1 VLFFDWPNHGN
12 KNYDVAIGRLF
23 MRRLISVITFMMVA
37 NSTTVFAKT
46 ETAIFA
52 GGCFWCVEKDMDR
65 IKGVVATTSGFA
77 SDHKTEASYNNHPG
91 SVEAVKVEFD
101 PAVVSYEVLVARFL
115 RGVDVTDASGQFCDR
130 GDGYTSAVFALTSTQ
145 IASAEKALKDAET
158 QLGQKVVTP
167 VKKFAVFTAAEAS
180 HQNYYLGQNRIF
192 TRFGFIKQADAY
204 ERYRKACGRDA
215 RVKKLWGSAAYTTGS
230 GT

>member
-1 VLFFDWPNHGN
+1 
-12 KNYDVAIGRLF
+12 
-23 MRRLISVITFMMVA
+23 MRRLMFAIIFMIVA
-37 NSTTVFAKT
+37 NSTIVFAKT
-46 ETAIFA
+46 ETAVFA

-77 SDHKTEASYNNHPG
+77 SDRKVDASYNNHPG

-101 PAVVSYEVLVARFL
+101 PAIISYDVLVARFL

-130 GDGYTSAVFALTSTQ
+130 GDGYTSAIFTFTSAQ
-145 IASAEKALKDAET
+145 AASAEQALKDAAA
-158 QLGQKVVTP
+158 QLGQKVITP
-167 VKKFAVFTAAEAS
+167 VKKLAQFAAAEDS

-215 RVKKLWGSAAYTTGS
+215 RVKKLWGAAAYSSGS
-230 GT
+230 GS

>member
-1 VLFFDWPNHGN
+1 
-12 KNYDVAIGRLF
+12 
-23 MRRLISVITFMMVA
+23 MRKLISAIVFMMAA
-37 NSTTVFAKT
+37 NSTIVLAKT
-46 ETAIFA
+46 ETAVFA

-77 SDHKTEASYNNHPG
+77 SDHKTQASYNNHPG

-101 PAVVSYEVLVARFL
+101 PAIVSYDNLVARFV
-115 RGVDVTDASGQFCDR
+115 RGVDVTDADGQFCDR
-130 GDGYTSAVFALTSTQ
+130 GDGYTSAIFTLTLAQT
-145 IASAEKALKDAET
+145 ASAEKTLRDAEA

-167 VKKFAVFTAAEAS
+167 VKKLAQFVAAEDS

-215 RVKKLWGSAAYTTGS
+215 RVKKLWGAAAYSSGS
-230 GT
+230 GS